1 MSYLGVIVRSS
12 QESVGLVSSWFL
24 IQELP
29 TLRSFYQLKRINVNW
44 KKRVSPRKLTSES
57 PRKELG
63 MWRAAMAVCNIG
75 TAGCSAAVWREDGA
89 LLLATWLGCGVFE
102 RVAFGEAGA
111 ARSGVCS
118 PGLRDDHDS
127 SILSGRE
134 STTFTHIGTPLKREP
149 SNMRAEAVASALSN
163 STNAHP
169 VLHTMATRLIL
180 PWKMKRS
187 TSLVSM
193 IARCASDSIVTG
205 EMLIV
210 RDIEKCIFSAA
221 VKHNLAVNTQRTP
234 GGVVA
239 GFREKVSSERCSCCI
254 FVTAASSRDSTTRG
268 FNLRFRFIP
277 Q

>member
-1 MSYLGVIVRSS
+1 M
-12 QESVGLVSSWFL
+12 
-24 IQELP
+24 
-29 TLRSFYQLKRINVNW
+29 RSFYQLKRINVNW

-63 MWRAAMAVCNIG
+63 MWRAAMAVCDIG

-89 LLLATWLGCGVFE
+89 LLLATRLGCGVFE

-134 STTFTHIGTPLKREP
+134 SMTFTHIGTPLKREP

-210 RDIEKCIFSAA
+210 RDIEKCQI
-221 VKHNLAVNTQRTP
+221 L
-234 GGVVA
+234 
-239 GFREKVSSERCSCCI
+239 CCCE
-254 FVTAASSRDSTTRG
+254 T
-268 FNLRFRFIP
+268 
-277 Q
+277 

>member
-1 MSYLGVIVRSS
+1 
-12 QESVGLVSSWFL
+12 
-24 IQELP
+24 
-29 TLRSFYQLKRINVNW
+29 
-44 KKRVSPRKLTSES
+44 
-57 PRKELG
+57 
-63 MWRAAMAVCNIG
+63 MWRAFMAADDVD

-89 LLLATWLGCGVFE
+89 WAQLLAARLGCGVFD
-102 RVAFGEAGA
+102 RDAFRGAGV

-169 VLHTMATRLIL
+169 ALHTMATRLIL
-180 PWKMKRS
+180 PWKTKRS

-210 RDIEKCIFSAA
+210 RDVNMNNRDFVFASTSKSSQ
-221 VKHNLAVNTQRTP
+221 VKSRGEE
-234 GGVVA
+234 GGRYLLPASKINAHRPSNDKFQA
-239 GFREKVSSERCSCCI
+239 GRHY
-254 FVTAASSRDSTTRG
+254 
-268 FNLRFRFIP
+268 P
-277 Q
+277 

>member
-1 MSYLGVIVRSS
+1 
-12 QESVGLVSSWFL
+12 
-24 IQELP
+24 
-29 TLRSFYQLKRINVNW
+29 
-44 KKRVSPRKLTSES
+44 
-57 PRKELG
+57 

-169 VLHTMATRLIL
+169 ALHTMATRLIL
-180 PWKMKRS
+180 PWKTKRS

-210 RDIEKCIFSAA
+210 RDDIENVGNI
-221 VKHNLAVNTQRTP
+221 VRV
-234 GGVVA
+234 
-239 GFREKVSSERCSCCI
+239 EKVSSDRRLDHI
-254 FVTAASSRDSTTRG
+254 TVPHHTSSPNFTRLLAIHSAMRYLTDSHTVPE
-268 FNLRFRFIP
+268 LAVVYSI
-277 Q
+277 

>member
-63 MWRAAMAVCNIG
+63 MWRAAMAAGDVG
-75 TAGCSAAVWREDGA
+75 TAGCSAAVKREDGA
-89 LLLATWLGCGVFE
+89 LLLATRLDCCVFD

-169 VLHTMATRLIL
+169 ALHTMATRLIL
-180 PWKMKRS
+180 PWKTKRS

>member
-1 MSYLGVIVRSS
+1 
-12 QESVGLVSSWFL
+12 
-24 IQELP
+24 
-29 TLRSFYQLKRINVNW
+29 
-44 KKRVSPRKLTSES
+44 
-57 PRKELG
+57 
-63 MWRAAMAVCNIG
+63 MWRAFMAADDVG
-75 TAGCSAAVWREDGA
+75 TAGCSAAVWHEDGA
-89 LLLATWLGCGVFE
+89 WAQLLAARLGCGVFD
-102 RVAFGEAGA
+102 RVAFRGAGA

-169 VLHTMATRLIL
+169 ALHTMATRLIL
-180 PWKMKRS
+180 PWKTKRS

-210 RDIEKCIFSAA
+210 RDVNMNNRSQ
-221 VKHNLAVNTQRTP
+221 VKSSLVKRRGRGTVTYYHVSKINNAHRP
-234 GGVVA
+234 SKGGA
-239 GFREKVSSERCSCCI
+239 PLPINGCF
-254 FVTAASSRDSTTRG
+254 
-268 FNLRFRFIP
+268 
-277 Q
+277 

>member
-1 MSYLGVIVRSS
+1 
-12 QESVGLVSSWFL
+12 
-24 IQELP
+24 
-29 TLRSFYQLKRINVNW
+29 
-44 KKRVSPRKLTSES
+44 
-57 PRKELG
+57 
-63 MWRAAMAVCNIG
+63 MWRAAMAVCDIG

-134 STTFTHIGTPLKREP
+134 SMTFTHIGTPLKREP

-210 RDIEKCIFSAA
+210 RDIEKCQI
-221 VKHNLAVNTQRTP
+221 L
-234 GGVVA
+234 
-239 GFREKVSSERCSCCI
+239 CCCE
-254 FVTAASSRDSTTRG
+254 T
-268 FNLRFRFIP
+268 
-277 Q
+277 